1 MAIRFLYNSAQQGR
15 DCRNGIETTL
25 ICVAHGWAA
34 NETNGGRLIMVKAPF
49 PIVSRRR
56 LLKAAGALSVLAA
69 WPQGARAEEEK
80 RLNFYNWDTYTGE
93 TTLQTFTDRTGIE
106 VQLDLY
112 ANNEELYAKLKE
124 GNPGYDVIVPSD
136 YMVETM
142 LAVGLL
148 EPLDHSKI
156 PNIANIDPR
165 FTDPKYDPGMKHS
178 LPYMWGTLGIGYRK
192 SKVSE
197 PPTSWKVLFDS
208 DEYSG
213 RIALLADQRAVIG
226 IALKYLG
233 FPMNSTNADEIAKAR
248 DLIIQQKPHIKAFA
262 PDEGQNMLVAGDVD
276 VVMEWNGDIIQV
288 MEEDDDLD
296 YAVPAEGT
304 NVWTDSVAIPKD
316 APHPENAHAFLNHIH
331 DKEVMAEIANTIRYA
346 TSNAAARELVN
357 PEDLANPRIYPAE
370 EIIAK
375 SESLIDV
382 GDSTRLYDDAWTAI
396 QAA

>member
-1 MAIRFLYNSAQQGR
+1 MIKS
-15 DCRNGIETTL
+15 
-25 ICVAHGWAA
+25 
-34 NETNGGRLIMVKAPF
+34 PF

-56 LLKAAGALSVLAA
+56 TLKLAGALAA
-69 WPQGARAEEEK
+69 AAALSRGASAQERKE
-80 RLNFYNWDTYTGE
+80 LNFYNWDTYTGE
-93 TTLQTFTDRTGIE
+93 TTLQTFTDATGIE
-106 VQLDLY
+106 VRLDLY

-148 EPLDHSKI
+148 EPLDHAKI

-165 FTDPKYDPGMKHS
+165 FADPAYDPGMRHS

-197 PPTSWKVLFDS
+197 PPSSWKVLFDS
-208 DEYSG
+208 DAYSG

-226 IALKYLG
+226 LALKYLG
-233 FPMNSTNADEIAKAR
+233 YSMNSTNADEIAKAR
-248 DLIIQQKPHIKAFA
+248 DLLIKQKRHIKAFA
-262 PDEGQNMLVAGDVD
+262 PDEGQNMLIAGDVD
-276 VVMEWNGDIIQV
+276 VVMEWNGDIVQV

-296 YAVPAEGT
+296 YVVPVEGT
-304 NVWTDSVAIPKD
+304 NVWVDNLCIPAG

-331 DKEVMAEIANTIRYA
+331 DAEVMAEIANTIRYA
-346 TSNAAARELVN
+346 TSNEAAKVSVN
-357 PEDLANPRIYPAE
+357 PDDLADPRIYPADA
-370 EIIAK
+370 ILAK